1 MWKEPMNIKTIA
13 TQTGTLIAASLATA
27 CCWIPLLIAVTGITA
42 AGVGMQLEAY
52 SGYFYGLTAILL
64 AYSFWEGFIRHRGK
78 ECEPCTAEASEGKAK
93 GPTRAGQARLFFGVH
108 LALVV
113 VLLSLPTLMTQGPT
127 ALASPQDILEEGQ
140 EDSSQEATISVEGM
154 TCGGCV
160 ATVEAA
166 LADVDGVRSGD
177 VSLEKEEA
185 VVQFDGAVVSAGDI
199 AARIAADG
207 YEVDVLAEGE
217 R

>member
-1 MWKEPMNIKTIA
+1 MKIKTIA
-13 TQTGTLIAASLATA
+13 TQTGTLIAATLATA

-64 AYSFWEGFIRHRGK
+64 AYSFWEGFIRHRG
-78 ECEPCTAEASEGKAK
+78 EQCDPCDAEAGDGEARA
-93 GPTRAGQARLFFGVH
+93 PTRAGQARLFFGVH
-108 LALVV
+108 LVLVV
-113 VLLSLPTLMTQGPT
+113 ALLSLPTLMTHGPT
-127 ALASPQDILEEGQ
+127 ALASPQEMLEEGQ
-140 EDSSQEATISVEGM
+140 EDSSQEATISVKGM

-160 ATVEAA
+160 ATVETAIA
-166 LADVDGVRSGD
+166 EVDGVRSGE

-185 VVQFDGAVVSAGDI
+185 VVQFDDAVVSASDI

-207 YEVDVLAEGE
+207 YEVDVIAEGDE
-217 R
+217 GEQR